1 MSRFVCCVCFVFL
14 STIGSAQTA
23 DVSQKLLEE
32 MKGVRARLDRLVE
45 LLEALERSQRAMV
58 VLQQAQRY
66 DALLRSLEAQR
77 ETLINQERDLVAQA
91 TNFQQAVRSMEAADA
106 NSAPAPG
113 INPDPNYRNELTER
127 LATVNR
133 MLEST
138 RSRLAGIE
146 GEINAARARV
156 AQANEALKTVIPAK

>member
-14 STIGSAQTA
+14 SAIGAAQTT
-23 DVSQKLLEE
+23 DTSQKLLEE

-66 DALLRSLEAQR
+66 DALLRTLEAQR
-77 ETLINQERDLVAQA
+77 ETLTNQERDLAAQA
-91 TNFQQAVRSMEAADA
+91 ANFQQAVRSIEAADA

-113 INPDPNYRNELTER
+113 INTDPNYRNELTER